1 MSTRLKDSGR
11 PGLPAFIEDEYE
23 NSISRQLAVL
33 RLMRP
38 HRGALLDND
47 GDLSQPTRA
56 REYLL
61 GDSTCYVYIT
71 VARELMS
78 MGLKMNAEEST
89 GAESVMH
96 EMVRRDIGW
105 NAMEDYLVKGS
116 ILKALY
122 NNESLTEADVKP
134 EDWTYEKIG
143 PETGTSW
150 HSSDSPQPHSQYVL
164 NWSGSNSL
172 AECIQESA
180 MRKGELGKTY
190 IFPSECPDYIRV
202 HYKPESRTFRPFS
215 EMRHVNVELIVAV
228 EISATPRKLEL
239 RKQAATYNP
248 DDVRTYW
255 KTSHEIVPSPT
266 GIVQEKDF
274 EASLPRCTVADEGRF
289 DLYYYRVLRDE
300 RSDPGW
306 SGIDESA
313 PEFEQREWVM
323 KERESQA
330 LRSPTSSGMQ
340 PSIENEDTADIPA
353 SSATSTDQLQAYKE
367 NPFEHPFREFL
378 EFLKHHRETQR
389 GDRPQRHDSPP
400 PSSTTHVSNPF
411 RSSASLGEVARGAT
425 TAAKKSHQNLA
436 FTARDSAEHL
446 SGERSGRCPSEQEG
460 KSTQRRARESM
471 DSPAKGSNSQKIGE
485 RSTAK
490 VTTQKKPLV
499 LGANK
504 TSTEKSSSRKATTS
518 REGPAAPEA
527 TVNKSDANRI
537 ESRESRSFSIASAG
551 HLRVL
556 DSPFAAAEAAVM
568 AVLARPPMWREEI
581 LGEKHANRPIS
592 KVHTG

>member
-1 MSTRLKDSGR
+1 
-11 PGLPAFIEDEYE
+11 
-23 NSISRQLAVL
+23 
-33 RLMRP
+33 
-38 HRGALLDND
+38 
-47 GDLSQPTRA
+47 
-56 REYLL
+56 
-61 GDSTCYVYIT
+61 
-71 VARELMS
+71 MS

-134 EDWTYEKIG
+134 EDWTYEKLLDTLG
-143 PETGTSW
+143 PLIKEHPSLKFYDDTWFFRDAAETGTSW

-239 RKQAATYNP
+239 RKQAATYNVCAVVRIGDGAQP

-255 KTSHEIVPSPT
+255 KNGHEIVPSPT

-400 PSSTTHVSNPF
+400 PSSTTHASNPF

-436 FTARDSAEHL
+436 FTALGSTEHL

-490 VTTQKKPLV
+490 VTTQKRPLV

-527 TVNKSDANRI
+527 TVNKSGARGLGLNLNAKRQSQEIARTKPRRSSRRI
-537 ESRESRSFSIASAG
+537 SRSHRSG
-551 HLRVL
+551 VGPLRMPIV
-556 DSPFAAAEAAVM
+556 PFE
-568 AVLARPPMWREEI
+568 
-581 LGEKHANRPIS
+581 
-592 KVHTG
+592 VHTPRAGSDDRNVRL